1 VECPSNDVDSRQFDI
16 DIELAKKGDKDAFKR
31 LIDKYE
37 FSLYIVARGFLKQ
50 KVDIEDALQETIIK
64 SYKGI
69 VNLRKNEFFKTWIIR
84 IMINECTK
92 ILQKKKSLIYLEDAA
107 ITEDEDR
114 NEVSQMEIMDVIN
127 SLDEDLRIVTL
138 LFYYEDLPQ
147 KEIAQVLNIPS
158 GTVRSRLFRA
168 KERLRALL
176 V

>member
-16 DIELAKKGDKDAFKR
+16 EVELAKKGDKDAFKR
-31 LIDKYE
+31 LIDKYK

-176 V
+176 L

>member
-1 VECPSNDVDSRQFDI
+1 VESPSGVVDSRQFDI
-16 DIELAKKGDKDAFKR
+16 EVELAKKGDKDAFKR

-37 FSLYIVARGFLKQ
+37 LSLYIVARGFLKQ

-168 KERLRALL
+168 KKRLRALL
-176 V
+176 L

>member
-16 DIELAKKGDKDAFKR
+16 EVELAKKGDEDAFRR

-37 FSLYIVARGFLKQ
+37 LSLYIVARGFLKQ

-168 KERLRALL
+168 KKRLRALL
-176 V
+176 L

>member
-1 VECPSNDVDSRQFDI
+1 VESPSGVVDSRQFDI
-16 DIELAKKGDKDAFKR
+16 EVELAKKGDKDAFKR

-84 IMINECTK
+84 IMINEC
-92 ILQKKKSLIYLEDAA
+92 
-107 ITEDEDR
+107 
-114 NEVSQMEIMDVIN
+114 
-127 SLDEDLRIVTL
+127 IVTL

>member
-1 VECPSNDVDSRQFDI
+1 VECPSGVVDSRQFDI
-16 DIELAKKGDKDAFKR
+16 EVELAKKGDKDAFRR

-84 IMINECTK
+84 IMINEC
-92 ILQKKKSLIYLEDAA
+92 
-107 ITEDEDR
+107 
-114 NEVSQMEIMDVIN
+114 
-127 SLDEDLRIVTL
+127 IVTL

>member
-1 VECPSNDVDSRQFDI
+1 
-16 DIELAKKGDKDAFKR
+16 
-31 LIDKYE
+31 
-37 FSLYIVARGFLKQ
+37 
-50 KVDIEDALQETIIK
+50 
-64 SYKGI
+64 

>member
-1 VECPSNDVDSRQFDI
+1 VECPSGVVDSRQFDI
-16 DIELAKKGDKDAFKR
+16 EVELAKKGDKDAFKR

-84 IMINECTK
+84 IMINEC
-92 ILQKKKSLIYLEDAA
+92 
-107 ITEDEDR
+107 
-114 NEVSQMEIMDVIN
+114 
-127 SLDEDLRIVTL
+127 IVTL
-138 LFYYEDLPQ
+138 LFYYEDLSQ

>member
-16 DIELAKKGDKDAFKR
+16 EVELAKKGDKDAFKR
-31 LIDKYE
+31 LIDKYK

-84 IMINECTK
+84 IMINEC
-92 ILQKKKSLIYLEDAA
+92 
-107 ITEDEDR
+107 
-114 NEVSQMEIMDVIN
+114 
-127 SLDEDLRIVTL
+127 IVTL

>member
-1 VECPSNDVDSRQFDI
+1 VECPSGVVDSRQFDI
-16 DIELAKKGDKDAFKR
+16 EVELAKKGDKDAFRR

-50 KVDIEDALQETIIK
+50 KVDIEDALQENIIK

-84 IMINECTK
+84 IMINEC
-92 ILQKKKSLIYLEDAA
+92 
-107 ITEDEDR
+107 
-114 NEVSQMEIMDVIN
+114 
-127 SLDEDLRIVTL
+127 IVTL

>member
-16 DIELAKKGDKDAFKR
+16 EVELAKKGDEDAFRR

-37 FSLYIVARGFLKQ
+37 LSLYIVARGFLKQ

>member
-1 VECPSNDVDSRQFDI
+1 VECPSGVVDSRQFDI
-16 DIELAKKGDKDAFKR
+16 EVELAKKGDKDAFRR

-50 KVDIEDALQETIIK
+50 KVDIEDALQENIIK

-84 IMINECTK
+84 IMINEC
-92 ILQKKKSLIYLEDAA
+92 
-107 ITEDEDR
+107 
-114 NEVSQMEIMDVIN
+114 
-127 SLDEDLRIVTL
+127 IVTL

-176 V
+176 L

>member
-16 DIELAKKGDKDAFKR
+16 EVELAKKGDKDAFKR

-37 FSLYIVARGFLKQ
+37 LSLYIVARGFLKQ